1 MAKNLKGITIDI
13 GGNTEPLEKSL
24 DSVNK
29 TSRSLQVEL
38 RQVEK
43 LLKLDPTNTE
53 LLVQKQNLLADSIT
67 STSEKLDALKAAEAQ
82 VQAQFEKGEIA
93 EEQYRAFQ
101 REIVK
106 TENELNNMKSALQVA
121 TRNLNEFGDNNGVAK
136 EESEKLNKS
145 IREQKEAL
153 EAEKEALKQA
163 EEAQKKHK
171 EEVNKAKKELDDFKK
186 KAEEVADKLKKATL
200 VIGGATIAGAGYAL
214 NLSNDF
220 DKAFN
225 TLINK
230 TGAAEEEFDSL
241 NEAMERIYANN
252 FGENIDDVAE
262 SLSTVRTTLW
272 LNGEELQKA
281 TEYALGFRDVF
292 DVEVNESTR
301 AAKALMDNF
310 GLSTEQSFNMLVQ
323 GYQEG
328 LNYSDEF
335 IDTVNEYSSQFKKLG
350 LNVEDMFSIL
360 DAGTQAGA
368 WNLDKIGDA
377 IKELSIRVIDGSDTT
392 KQGFELLGLNADEMA
407 KKFASGGDSAKEAFN
422 MVINGLN
429 NCKNPIDQNLAGTN
443 LLGTMW
449 EDLGASVVTS
459 LSTANDYFDSTYNS
473 MEELNNITYDNI
485 GSAITGLGRELQVS
499 VIEPLGEELKPVV
512 EDAISYVQENGPEIK
527 NILSDIVE
535 KIGEF
540 VEFIVNN
547 STAIIATIGGIAT
560 GLLAWNVASIIQGVV
575 GAIKAFKL
583 ANEGATIAQ
592 LALNAATSASGIG
605 LIVGI
610 IGAVIT
616 AIITLWTTNEDFR
629 NAVIEIWNNIKEVG
643 VACWEAICTFFTE
656 TIPEAWN
663 STKEFFEGIPEWFKE
678 IWDKVLEKC
687 QEWGENIK
695 TFFQDTWENVLE
707 KCQEWGNNIRTFFT
721 ETIPQVIEDI
731 VSWFSEL
738 PYKIGYAIGVLLG
751 TIIQGWINIFNYFA
765 ENIPLWIENISTWFS
780 ELPGK
785 IWTWLVATYNNIVQW
800 GTDTWNKAVEIGTI
814 FINTI
819 VDFFI
824 QLPGAIWNLL
834 VNAYNNV
841 VSWGSN
847 MFSKAVEVGSNFI
860 NSIITW
866 IQQLP
871 GKFSTWLNDTISKVI
886 SFASNLGSKASQ
898 AGQNMF
904 NNIINAVKN
913 LPSQMASIGKNIV
926 EGVWSGITG
935 MGSWLSS
942 KVSSFFNGIVDGAKK
957 ALGIHSPSRVMRDQV
972 GKYIAEGV
980 GVGIEENSSG
990 VMDQVSKMNAGILD
1004 ESKNIDLVSLNR
1016 TIDNTV
1022 SYKTLDNTSNSGNWF
1037 NSKAIPDNAVFQI
1050 IADGQIMAEI
1060 VTPYQDIMNG
1070 GRLKLAG
1077 RGLAIP

>member
-53 LLVQKQNLLADSIT
+53 LLVQKQNLLADSIS

-540 VEFIVNN
+540 VGFIVNN

>member
-292 DVEVNESTR
+292 DVEVNEFTR

-540 VEFIVNN
+540 VGFIVNN